1 MVWLFVLGLV
11 VWLLVLQSQ
20 LDTLRRQ
27 LEALQLRL
35 PAQNLAPKAE
45 PARDEGMDARAIVE
59 ASVAPTPP
67 APPWAEPALIP
78 KPVPEPVAPVVSRPD
93 PAPLP
98 IEPLAAQPSPPA
110 EPTPRPAPA
119 PHAPGPSIS
128 DWLSENG
135 LAWIGGGALALGG
148 LLLVAY
154 AAQRGLFAPPFRI
167 AAASLVGFLALGA
180 GEALRRGLGAR
191 LSPNLLVAGLTTGA
205 GAAILCAATWASYQL
220 YGFIGPVPAAA
231 LLAAISLG
239 LLALA
244 LLHGEALAVLA
255 IAAAFAVP
263 PISGVGHWTA
273 APLDAFPLLIL
284 TTGLAASGLRRW
296 AIAGVIS
303 LAGAGAWALARQG
316 AGDDAGVALLA
327 GAAPALTIAAAIV
340 GRVRFRVPRSAAAP
354 AGLFDALPTIAVIGA
369 SVIAANRWAMLIFI
383 STPIAMHQI
392 LLYGTVLTVASVL
405 AVAAGARAGVA
416 RSWLLLAPAIV
427 TVLAALCL
435 DSTTVQ
441 GAAVLAVPACVA
453 MLAVAGLLG
462 AWRLDQPA
470 EHRRTSAVIGAAGA
484 ALSMTFLAPALAHA
498 LPRWD
503 GTLDA
508 AFALALAS
516 GAILFSRHGEAGR
529 SDLTTA
535 AWIAGATELAGL
547 ALHASLDM
555 RVLPAAYGL
564 LGLVLAGLA
573 MRVRWRGFA
582 ETAAVACLASFAALL
597 SPALAGAVAAGGQ
610 TWLLIA
616 AASAA
621 ACLAQGAAWFTLRPR
636 EDVDGPT
643 EAISTLI
650 VMTALLGAFLVI
662 QTLGAAKGGLGL
674 DDFSRAS
681 LRTLLL
687 LAAGLMLSIR
697 GAATPLGRA
706 RAPVFLA
713 LGALHG
719 VFLQAIS
726 LHPWWGA
733 GGAVSGPPVFDS
745 VMLGLL
751 APAALLVE
759 ATRRL
764 GAKSRVMAGSAF
776 ATAMIFLVV
785 WIASELRRLFH
796 GPMLTVGDFG
806 YAEVAAYGAAILA
819 LAVALEGARARLGA
833 LLMSRKVL
841 SDVLNVAS
849 WFAVL
854 VALWLLAIGAS
865 PWWGPLD
872 GDLRQPLLLFALYA
886 ATFGLGAGLALMAR
900 RSERRAL
907 AHTALVSAGVVLFA
921 LLTLVIR
928 YAFHGGAM
936 RAALREASL
945 ETWTFSAVWAL
956 YGLAALAIGAARK
969 DAPLRWLGLAVL
981 LGTTAKVF
989 LFDMATLEGV
999 VRAASFLA
1007 LGVVLLIGALAA
1019 RRFGSGDRSKGVVED
1034 DPQRVTPP

>member
-1 MVWLFVLGLV
+1 MVLLFALGLV
-11 VWLLVLQSQ
+11 VWLLVLQSRFN
-20 LDTLRRQ
+20 TLRRQ
-27 LEALQLRL
+27 VEALQLRL
-35 PAQNLAPKAE
+35 LAQSPPPKVEPAHDEVTAPQVVAEAAFVASTSPAPPRAE
-45 PARDEGMDARAIVE
+45 PAPVPDIVPE
-59 ASVAPTPP
+59 LVPESVATVVSHPSPTPP
-67 APPWAEPALIP
+67 
-78 KPVPEPVAPVVSRPD
+78 S
-93 PAPLP
+93 
-98 IEPLAAQPSPPA
+98 IEPLA
-110 EPTPRPAPA
+110 TPAPRA
-119 PHAPGPSIS
+119 PEPSIS

-167 AAASLVGFLALGA
+167 AAATLVGLLALGA

-205 GAAILCAATWASYQL
+205 GAAILYAATWAAYRL
-220 YGFIGPVPAAA
+220 YGFIGPAPAAT
-231 LLAAISLG
+231 LLAAISLS

-255 IAAAFAVP
+255 IGAAFLVP
-263 PISGVGHWTA
+263 PISGVGHWSNP
-273 APLDAFPLLIL
+273 PLDAFPLLIL
-284 TTGLAASGLRRW
+284 TTGLVAAGLRRW
-296 AIAGVIS
+296 SIAGVVS
-303 LAGAGAWALARQG
+303 LAGAGVWALARDV
-316 AGDDAGVALLA
+316 AGDNVGVTLLA
-327 GAAPALTIAAAIV
+327 GAAPALTIAAVVV
-340 GRVRFRVPRSAAAP
+340 GRFRPQAPDPRQARAS
-354 AGLFDALPTIAVIGA
+354 LFDALPTIAVIGA
-369 SVIAANRWAMLIFI
+369 SLLAAGRWAMLIFA
-383 STPIAMHQI
+383 SGPTATHSI
-392 LLYGTVLTVASVL
+392 LLYGAVLTIAIIL
-405 AVAAGARAGVA
+405 AVAAAVRAGVS
-416 RSWLLLAPAIV
+416 RSWLLLAPAVV

-435 DSTTVQ
+435 DSTTVH

-453 MLAVAGLLG
+453 LLAAAGFLG
-462 AWRLDQPA
+462 AWRLDQRA
-470 EHRRTSAVIGAAGA
+470 DQRRASAVIGAAGA
-484 ALSMTFLAPALAHA
+484 ALTMTFLAPALVHA

-503 GTLDA
+503 AAVDA
-508 AFALALAS
+508 AFALALAA
-516 GAILFSRHGEAGR
+516 GAVLFSRRGPDGR

-535 AWIAGATELAGL
+535 AWIAGAAELAGL

-555 RVLPAAYGL
+555 RALPAAYGL

-573 MRVRWRGFA
+573 VRVRWRGFA

-597 SPALAGAVAAGGQ
+597 SPALAGAVAEGGQ

-621 ACLAQGAAWFTLRPR
+621 ACIAQGAAWFTLRAR
-636 EDVDGPT
+636 EDAEGPI

-674 DDFSRAS
+674 DDFTRAS

-719 VFLQAIS
+719 LFLQAIS
-726 LHPWWGA
+726 LHPWWGL
-733 GGAVSGPPVFDS
+733 GGAVAGPPVFDS
-745 VMLGLL
+745 LMLGLL

-764 GAKSRVMAGSAF
+764 AAKSRVMAMAAF
-776 ATAMIFLVV
+776 GAAMIFLLV

-819 LAVALEGARARLGA
+819 LALALEAGRARLGA
-833 LLMSRKVL
+833 LLAARRGL
-841 SDVLNVAS
+841 DQTLTGAS
-849 WFAVL
+849 WFAML
-854 VALWLLAIGAS
+854 LAFWLLAIVAS

-872 GDLRQPLLLFALYA
+872 GDLHQPMLLFALYA
-886 ATFGLGAGLALMAR
+886 ATCGLSAGLALIAR
-900 RSERRAL
+900 RSERRTL
-907 AHTALVSAGVVLFA
+907 AHTAVIVAGIELFA
-921 LLTLVIR
+921 LLTLVVR
-928 YAFHGGAM
+928 YAFNGGAM

-1019 RRFGSGDRSKGVVED
+1019 RRFGSGGGSKRVVED
-1034 DPQRVTPP
+1034 DSQGVTPP